1 MQKIVM
7 DDGYELTDENYYSN
21 ESNKRFMSV
30 HEYLDFAGHM
40 NLIGCES
47 RALAKLNGEWQDE
60 KNLAMQVGSYVDS
73 YFEGTLDEFKKNNP
87 DLFTQKG
94 ELKAAYKQADKMIE
108 KASGDELFMKYMSG
122 EKQRIMVAHLF
133 GCDWKIK
140 MDSYIEGVCITD
152 LKTTSSDLHK
162 AWRVDDTGYVSV
174 PEYWGY
180 TLQGAIYQKVV
191 EINTGKK
198 LPFYLAFVTK
208 EDYPEICIVNID
220 QMTLDN
226 ALNEIEMNIASVLA
240 VKNGEVEPI
249 SCGKCNYCKS
259 KMKLTH
265 VIGIND
271 LICE

>member
-30 HEYLDFAGHM
+30 HEYLDFVGHM
-40 NLIGCES
+40 GISGCES
-47 RALAKLNGEWQDE
+47 KALAKLNGEWQDE

-140 MDSYIEGVCITD
+140 MDSYIENVCICD
-152 LKTTSSDLHK
+152 LKTSSSDLNK
-162 AWRVDDTGYVSV
+162 AWKVEDTGYVSV

-208 EDYPEICIVNID
+208 EDYPDLCIVNID

-226 ALNEIEMNIASVLA
+226 ALNEIEMNMQSVLA

-249 SCGKCNYCKS
+249 PCGKCNYCKS
-259 KMKLTH
+259 IKKLTT

-271 LICE
+271 LINY

>member
-7 DDGYELTDENYYSN
+7 DDGYELTEQNYYSN

-40 NLIGCES
+40 NLRGCES
-47 RALAKLNGEWQDE
+47 RAMARLNGKWEEE
-60 KNLAMQVGSYVDS
+60 KSLAMQVGSYVDA

-94 ELKAAYKQADKMIE
+94 ELKAPYKQAEKMIA
-108 KASGDELFMKYMSG
+108 KAKGDELFSKYMSG
-122 EKQRIMVAHLF
+122 EKQRIMVGHLF

-140 MDSYIEGVCITD
+140 MDSYIENVCIVD
-152 LKTTSSDLHK
+152 LKTTTDLHK
-162 AWRVDDTGYVSV
+162 AWKVADYGYVSV

-180 TLQGAIYQKVV
+180 TLQGAVYQKIV

-208 EDYPEICIVNID
+208 EDYPELCIVNID

-226 ALNEIEMNIASVLA
+226 ALNEIEMNMASVLA
-240 VKNGEVEPI
+240 VKNGEAEPI
-249 SCGKCNYCKS
+249 PCGKCDYCKS
-259 KMKLTH
+259 VMKLTS

-271 LICE
+271 LINE